1 MKKRSLKPDAWVI
14 TWSDIGEEYTKD
26 KRRAVRAA
34 RCGAPARKLYYGW
47 GAAACCPMVCR

>member
-14 TWSDIGEEYTKD
+14 SWSDVGDEYTKD
-26 KRRAVRAA
+26 KSCADRATACGPPVRA
-34 RCGAPARKLYYGW
+34 LYYGW